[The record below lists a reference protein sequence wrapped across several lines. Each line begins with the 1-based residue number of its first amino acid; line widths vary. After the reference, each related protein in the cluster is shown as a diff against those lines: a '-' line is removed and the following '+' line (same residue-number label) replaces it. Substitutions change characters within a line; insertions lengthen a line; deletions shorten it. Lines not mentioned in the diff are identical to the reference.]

1 MTNSDLKDPH
11 LPILHHF
18 EASPFSE
25 KIRVIF
31 GFKRIAWQSVLIPRI
46 MPKPDLVPLTGG
58 YRRTP
63 VMQIGADIFCDT
75 RIIQRAIEARFPEPT
90 LFPGRNGGVP
100 EMAGL
105 WTDRIFF
112 GSAVLLVFGSLGDKV
127 PQDFIDDRTKLRGA
141 PFDVKAMAAALPHHR
156 DQFRSHAA
164 MIEAQLAGGQDWLLD
179 GFSHID
185 AGCYMNIWYLRSNL
199 PELANELLAEFP
211 RLRAWEDR
219 VRALGHGTRT
229 ELSGQD
235 ALAIAAKASPEV
247 GAQGATGDFE
257 AHKVGDRVTVS
268 ADEPVKTPIEGEL
281 VSLSAHHV
289 AIRRHGPELGEVV
302 VHFPRLGYVVSG
314 V

>member
-1 MTNSDLKDPH
+1 MTDSH

-75 RIIQRAIEARFPEPT
+75 QIIQREIERRFPEPT
-90 LFPGRNGGVP
+90 LFPGNGGVP
-100 EMAGL
+100 WMTGL

-112 GSAVLLVFGSLGDKV
+112 GSAVFLVFGSLGDKV
-127 PQDFIDDRTKLRGA
+127 PQDFIDDRTRLRGA

-156 DQFRSHAA
+156 DQFRSQAA
-164 MIEAQLAGGQDWLLD
+164 LIEAQLAHGGKWLL
-179 GFSHID
+179 GEFSLIE
-185 AGCYMNIWYLRSNL
+185 AGCYMNIWYVRSNL
-199 PELANELLAEFP
+199 PELADKLLAEFP
-211 RLRAWEDR
+211 RLRDWEDR
-219 VRALGHGTRT
+219 VRSLGHGTRT
-229 ELSGQD
+229 ELSGKD
-235 ALAIAAKASPEV
+235 ALAIAAKASPEA
-247 GAQGATGDFE
+247 GALKAAGDFE
-257 AHKVGDRVTVS
+257 GWRIGDRVKVS
-268 ADEPVKTPIEGEL
+268 ADEPVKTPIAGEI
-281 VSLSAHHV
+281 VSLSVHHI
-289 AIRRHGPELGEVV
+289 AIIRREPELGEVV
-302 VHFPRLGYVVSG
+302 VHFPRLGYVVSR

>member
-1 MTNSDLKDPH
+1 MTDSR

-75 RIIQRAIEARFPEPT
+75 RIIQREIERRFPEPT
-90 LFPGRNGGVP
+90 LFPGNGGVP
-100 EMAGL
+100 DMTGL

-112 GSAVLLVFGSLGDKV
+112 GSVVFLVFGSLGDKV
-127 PQDFIDDRTKLRGA
+127 PQDFIDDRTKLRGQ

-156 DQFRSHAA
+156 DQFRSQAA
-164 MIEAQLAGGQDWLLD
+164 LIEAQLAHGGKFLL
-179 GFSHID
+179 GEFSVAD
-185 AGCYMNIWYLRSNL
+185 AGCYMNIWYVRSNL
-199 PELANELLAEFP
+199 PELADELLAEFP
-211 RLRAWEDR
+211 RLRDWEQQ
-219 VRALGHGTRT
+219 VRILGHGTRA

-235 ALAIAAKASPEV
+235 ALTIASKATPE
-247 GAQGATGDFE
+247 ARAPEATRDCERWRIGDVV
-257 AHKVGDRVTVS
+257 KVS
-268 ADEPVKTPIEGEL
+268 ADEPVKTPIEGEI
-281 VSLSAHHV
+281 VSLSVHHI
-289 AIRRHGPELGEVV
+289 AIRRRDPDLGEVV
-302 VHFPRLGYVVSG
+302 VHFPRLGYVVSDA
-314 V
+314 

>member
-1 MTNSDLKDPH
+1 MTNSH

-31 GFKRIAWQSVLIPRI
+31 GFKRMAWQSVLIPRI

-75 RIIQRAIEARFPEPT
+75 QIIQREIERRFPQPT
-90 LFPGRNGGVP
+90 LFPGNGGVP
-100 EMAGL
+100 DMAGL

-112 GSAVLLVFGSLGDKV
+112 GSAVFLVFGSLGDKV

-141 PFDVKAMAAALPHHR
+141 PFDVKAMTAALPYHR
-156 DQFRSHAA
+156 DQFRGQAA
-164 MIEAQLAGGQDWLLD
+164 LIEAQLASGRNWLLD
-179 GFSHID
+179 KFSLAD
-185 AGCYMNIWYLRSNL
+185 AGCYMNIWYVRSNL
-199 PELANELLAEFP
+199 PELADELLAEFP
-211 RLRAWEDR
+211 RLREWENR
-219 VRALGHGTRT
+219 VHALGHGTRT

-235 ALAIAAKASPEV
+235 ALAIAAKASPDA
-247 GAQGATGDFE
+247 GALDATPDFQGR
-257 AHKVGDRVTVS
+257 KIGDRVRVS
-268 ADEPVKTPIEGEL
+268 ADEPVKTPIEGEI
-281 VSLSAHHV
+281 VSLSVHHI
-289 AIRRHGPELGEVV
+289 AIRRHDPELGEVV
-302 VHFPRLGYVVSG
+302 VHFPRLGYVVAG

>member
-1 MTNSDLKDPH
+1 MTNTH

-75 RIIQRAIEARFPEPT
+75 QIIQREIEARFPEPT
-90 LFPGRNGGVP
+90 LFPAGNGGVP
-100 EMAGL
+100 WMAGQ
-105 WTDRIFF
+105 WIDRIFF
-112 GSAVLLVFGSLGDKV
+112 GSAVFTVFGSLGDKV

-164 MIEAQLAGGQDWLLD
+164 LIEAQLANGRKWLLD
-179 GFSHID
+179 QFSLID

-199 PELANELLAEFP
+199 LELANELLAEFP
-211 RLRAWEDR
+211 RLRDWEDR
-219 VRALGHGTRT
+219 VRLLGHGTRT
-229 ELSGQD
+229 ELSGHD
-235 ALAIAAKASPEV
+235 ALAIAAKASPAV
-247 GAQGATGDFE
+247 PAKQGTRDFE
-257 AHKVGDRVTVS
+257 GHKVGDRVKVS
-268 ADEPVKTPIEGEL
+268 ADEPVKTPIEGEI
-281 VSLSAHHV
+281 VSLSVHHI
-289 AIRRHGPELGEVV
+289 AIRRQDPDLGEVV
-302 VHFPRLGYVVSG
+302 VHFPRLGYVVTG

>member
-1 MTNSDLKDPH
+1 MTDSH

-31 GFKRIAWQSVLIPRI
+31 GFKQMAWQSVLIPRI

-75 RIIQRAIEARFPEPT
+75 QIIQRAIEARFPEPT
-90 LFPGRNGGVP
+90 LFPGNAGVP
-100 EMAGL
+100 WMTGL

-112 GSAVLLVFGSLGDKV
+112 GSAVLLVFGALGDKV

-141 PFDVKAMAAALPHHR
+141 PFDVKAMAAGLPHHR

-164 MIEAQLAGGQDWLLD
+164 LIEAQLAHGGNWLLD
-179 GFSHID
+179 DFSLID

-199 PELANELLAEFP
+199 PEFADELLAEFP
-211 RLRAWEDR
+211 RLREWEQR
-219 VRALGHGTRT
+219 VRSLGHGTRT

-235 ALAIAAKASPEV
+235 ALAIAAKATPAIPATEV
-247 GAQGATGDFE
+247 TRDFGGR
-257 AHKVGDRVTVS
+257 KIGDRVTVS
-268 ADEPVKTPIEGEL
+268 ADEPVKTPIEGEIA
-281 VSLSAHHV
+281 SLSVHHI
-289 AIRRHGPELGEVV
+289 AIRRRDPNLGEVV
-302 VHFPRLGYVVSG
+302 VHFPRLGYVVTAA
-314 V
+314 

>member
-1 MTNSDLKDPH
+1 MTDTDLKESH

-31 GFKRIAWQSVLIPRI
+31 GFKQIAWQSVLIPRI

-75 RIIQRAIEARFPEPT
+75 QIIQREIEARFPEPT
-90 LFPGRNGGVP
+90 LFPGNGGVP
-100 EMAGL
+100 WMTGL

-112 GSAVLLVFGSLGDKV
+112 GSAVFLVFGSLGDKV

-164 MIEAQLAGGQDWLLD
+164 LIEAQLAHGEKWLLGD
-179 GFSHID
+179 VSLAD
-185 AGCYMNIWYLRSNL
+185 AGCYMNIWYVRSNL

-211 RLRAWEDR
+211 RLREWEDR

-235 ALAIAAKASPEV
+235 ALTIAAKASPAARMQETARDLE
-247 GAQGATGDFE
+247 GRGI
-257 AHKVGDRVTVS
+257 GDRVTVS
-268 ADEPVKTPIEGEL
+268 ADEPVKTPIEGEI
-281 VSLSAHHV
+281 VSLSVHHI
-289 AIRRHGPELGEVV
+289 AIRRRDPDLGEVV
-302 VHFPRLGYVVSG
+302 VHFPRIGYVVTA